1 MPWPATPGQ
10 QYSYRQLDTVQRV
23 GMSSNR
29 PQAGDEAAMAA
40 ESADRAASAE
50 WAERALRDLPQRPVS
65 HRCSVPRIR
74 RMDDP
79 EILERVLEGLINL
92 A

>member
-1 MPWPATPGQ
+1 MA
-10 QYSYRQLDTVQRV
+10 TVQPV
-23 GMSSNR
+23 GMSADQS
-29 PQAGDEAAMAA
+29 PVGPEAAWAA
-40 ESADRAASAE
+40 GRADRDASVKWPE
-50 WAERALRDLPQRPVS
+50 PTLRGLPTRPVG

-74 RMDDP
+74 RLDDP

>member
-1 MPWPATPGQ
+1 MATVRCMRMPPDQSRLGHEGA
-10 QYSYRQLDTVQRV
+10 
-23 GMSSNR
+23 
-29 PQAGDEAAMAA
+29 EAA

-50 WAERALRDLPQRPVS
+50 WAEQALRDLPQRPVS